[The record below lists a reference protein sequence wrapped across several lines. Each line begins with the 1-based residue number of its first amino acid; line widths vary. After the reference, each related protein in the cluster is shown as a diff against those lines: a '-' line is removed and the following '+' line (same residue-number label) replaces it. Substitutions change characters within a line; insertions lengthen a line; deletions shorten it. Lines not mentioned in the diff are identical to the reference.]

1 MRQFQNKES
10 GTSNFDLKYF
20 LRFEKNYSKR
30 KFRILQI
37 LIAMGEIEIAMMGG
51 NRGGIDRFVLNSD
64 YFFFRLLTFTKH

>member
-64 YFFFRLLTFTKH
+64 YFFSVC